1 METDMKNKNNNLIIP
16 IVLILGIVGSVLY
29 LIFGKLPSYN
39 PVDNKND
46 NTIDNKSD
54 NTKTDDKLEIN
65 FSLLGN
71 IKINIFV
78 GSKYIE
84 PGYKAIGTDGKDYK
98 NKVVVKSNLNTNKE
112 GQYVITYTLNYK
124 DINKTLK
131 RTINVVS
138 KERIRITFNLI
149 GSSEITLVV
158 GSKYNEPG
166 FNATGTDGKDYKKNV
181 TVSGSV
187 NSNKVG
193 KYTIKYRL
201 KIGSIDKTLTRI
213 VNVVNKDIP
222 VTSIKTDKDSYH
234 VYEGKSISIKT
245 TIIPSNATNKTLSWE
260 SSNTGIAKVSNGKV
274 QGIKEGNA
282 TITIKDS
289 SNNVTKTVKVTVK
302 KQEVIKKSNKIHF
315 IKQSTDSMAPGDAI
329 LLESDGHFAM
339 IDTGLGNTKDKNY
352 VYNYLKNV
360 GVTKLDFILLTHI
373 HEDHAAGTINLLNKF
388 PVGRLY
394 TKTYI
399 SKYSG
404 DEDYTRFT
412 KIIKKAKAKNV
423 PITYI
428 EKSFKDGEGFD
439 FQSMNIR
446 LYNTKQ
452 LKFDDENGNSVL
464 EFIKVNGYRI
474 LLTGDLSS
482 ESDNKTYIKKLSKKS
497 DFKNLDVLKMP
508 HHGFTSCAF
517 KVNYDAAKNLNP
529 KHIIVTGFSDG
540 CDVVFKSKIPRYY
553 TKNSRK
559 KAIVFTFDNGIKVS
573 K

>member
-1 METDMKNKNNNLIIP
+1 MGN
-16 IVLILGIVGSVLY
+16 S
-29 LIFGKLPSYN
+29 
-39 PVDNKND
+39 
-46 NTIDNKSD
+46 
-54 NTKTDDKLEIN
+54 EIN
-65 FSLLGN
+65 IS
-71 IKINIFV
+71 V
-78 GSKYIE
+78 GSKYSE
-84 PGYKAIGTDGKDYK
+84 PGYKAIGSDGKDYK
-98 NKVVVKSNLNTNKE
+98 NKVVVKSNLDTNKV

-124 DINKTLK
+124 NNNATLK
-131 RTINVVS
+131 RIVNVKS
-138 KERIRITFNLI
+138 KEKIGITFNLI
-149 GSSEITLVV
+149 GNSEITLLVDT
-158 GSKYNEPG
+158 KYNEPG
-166 FNATGTDGKDYKKNV
+166 FNATGTDGKDYKSSV

-187 NSNKVG
+187 NTSKVG
-193 KYTIKYRL
+193 KYTITYRL
-201 KIGSIDKTLTRI
+201 KVGSIDKTLTRTI
-213 VNVVNKDIP
+213 NVVNKAIP
-222 VTSIKTDKDSYH
+222 VTSIKTDKDSYS
-234 VYEGKSISIKT
+234 VYVGKSFSIKT
-245 TIIPSNATNKTLSWE
+245 TVSPSNATDKTLSWS
-260 SSNTGIAKVSNGKV
+260 SSNTGVAKVSNGTV
-274 QGIKEGNA
+274 QGVKEGTA

-289 SNNVTKTVKVTVK
+289 LNKVTKTVKVNVI
-302 KQEVIKKSNKIHF
+302 KQEVVTKGNKIHF
-315 IKQSTDSMAPGDAI
+315 IKQSTDGMAPGDAI
-329 LLESDGHFAM
+329 LLESNGHFAM
-339 IDTGLGNTKDKNY
+339 IDTGLGNSKDTTF
-352 VYNYLKNV
+352 VYNYLKSV

-399 SKYSG
+399 SKGSG
-404 DEDYTRFT
+404 DEDYPRYT
-412 KIIKKAKAKNV
+412 KIIKQAKAKNV

-428 EKSFKDGEGFD
+428 EKSFTDGKGFD

-464 EFIKVNGYRI
+464 QLIKVNGYRI

-482 ESDNKTYIKKLSKKS
+482 ESDNKTYIRNLSKKS

-540 CDVVFKSKIPRYY
+540 CDVVFNSKIPRYY
-553 TKNSRK
+553 TKNSSK